1 MKPQTKQVTQ
11 QNFHFLPATILGQHT
26 PKHPPGFR
34 DCLTTLG
41 CGLSK
46 PGLSFSQTV
55 LFIVSGRHQAKLSG
69 FAWFPS
75 ESRQKLAISAD
86 FFALGFWSG
95 GEERGKVHSKIEAM
109 SKNKSLRTS
118 PAKTTKGW
126 HRALGTETTAI
137 FLSPMVS
144 RDYVVSDSAV
154 GKCLR
159 GAPQTGGGLNG
170 QEANWLL
177 LVGSCPPT
185 LRTSAVK
192 SPAHTSAAKA
202 FTACTS
208 QLRNPKA
215 RQEEAMW
222 SSQWLE

>member
-1 MKPQTKQVTQ
+1 MKPQIKQVTQ
-11 QNFHFLPATILGQHT
+11 QNFGFLIANILGQHT

-34 DCLTTLG
+34 DCLTTLA

-46 PGLSFSQTV
+46 PELSFSQTV

-86 FFALGFWSG
+86 FFALGFWRG
-95 GEERGKVHSKIEAM
+95 GEEKEKVHSKIEAM

-118 PAKTTKGW
+118 PAKTTKGR
-126 HRALGTETTAI
+126 HKTLGTETTAI

-144 RDYVVSDSAV
+144 RDYVVSDSVV

-159 GAPQTGGGLNG
+159 VAPQIGGGLNG

-177 LVGSCPPT
+177 LAGSCPPT
-185 LRTSAVK
+185 LRSSAEK
-192 SPAHTSAAKA
+192 SLAQAWAAKA
-202 FTACTS
+202 FTVRTS
-208 QLRNPKA
+208 QLWNPKA

>member
-1 MKPQTKQVTQ
+1 MTTQTKQVTRH
-11 QNFHFLPATILGQHT
+11 NFDFLILSQHS
-26 PKHPPGFR
+26 PKYLPSFR

-55 LFIVSGRHQAKLSG
+55 LFIVSGRHQANLSG

-75 ESRQKLAISAD
+75 ESQQKIGHFSWFLLWVVGVEERKKGRFIQKLK
-86 FFALGFWSG
+86 WWT
-95 GEERGKVHSKIEAM
+95 KI
-109 SKNKSLRTS
+109 SLRTS

-126 HRALGTETTAI
+126 HRALGTETTSI

-144 RDYVVSDSAV
+144 RDYVVSASAV

-159 GAPQTGGGLNG
+159 GAPQTRGGLDG

-177 LVGSCPPT
+177 LAGSYPPT
-185 LRTSAVK
+185 LRSSTVK
-192 SPAHTSAAKA
+192 SPAHSGAAKA
-202 FTACTS
+202 STACTS
-208 QLRNPKA
+208 QLSNPKA
-215 RQEEAMW
+215 CQEEAMW

>member
-1 MKPQTKQVTQ
+1 MVSIWKPAKIG
-11 QNFHFLPATILGQHT
+11 HF
-26 PKHPPGFR
+26 
-34 DCLTTLG
+34 
-41 CGLSK
+41 S
-46 PGLSFSQTV
+46 
-55 LFIVSGRHQAKLSG
+55 
-69 FAWFPS
+69 W
-75 ESRQKLAISAD
+75 

-95 GEERGKVHSKIEAM
+95 GEEREKVHSKIEVM

-159 GAPQTGGGLNG
+159 GDPQTGGGLDG

-177 LVGSCPPT
+177 LAGSCPPT
-185 LRTSAVK
+185 LRTSALK
-192 SPAHTSAAKA
+192 SPAHASAAKT

-208 QLRNPKA
+208 QLWNPKA